1 MVLRQNGGGG
11 GGLVVSDRGK
21 RGDYRKSTANE
32 KGS

>member
-1 MVLRQNGGGG
+1 MEVGG